1 VRVVAASVL
10 LSSLLV
16 FGAASAEAED
26 LRTPSPAAKAP
37 CDCANFERVL
47 IEAKTLYASR
57 QDDVEMPLTPVMHDR
72 YRARVDG
79 TFGRAACLAACENV
93 PETDRNR
100 ARVLLAE
107 AGFKDASIGAAEWR
121 ARLAVV
127 FDAMARCLEIEPA
140 HHVCQF
146 WHAGSRGL
154 LARGSWN
161 PLNIRLPSQLMAEFQ
176 SARAGAEPGRDPYQ
190 CGGATRGEASMLLKV
205 PRYAGGDPSAGREM
219 MESAKSAPNFDCR
232 LANRMVLAEARGRT
246 GDMPGARAEL
256 KAIVDGGLPAC
267 GVERYENALSLEE
280 AARCLARLDAL
291 PDTDPGWD
299 EDCRRP

>member
-1 VRVVAASVL
+1 ML
-10 LSSLLV
+10 LGSLLV
-16 FGAASAEAED
+16 PGAAPAEAED
-26 LRTPSPAAKAP
+26 FRTPSPAAKAT
-37 CDCANFERVL
+37 CDCASFERVL
-47 IEAKTLYASR
+47 AEARALYASR
-57 QDDVEMPLTPVMHDR
+57 QEEIEMPLTPVMHDR

-79 TFGRAACLAACENV
+79 AFGRAACLAACENV

-121 ARLAVV
+121 ARLVVV
-127 FDAMARCLEIEPA
+127 FDAMTRCLEVEPQ
-140 HHVCQF
+140 HRLCQF

-161 PLNIRLPSQLMAEFQ
+161 PLNIRLPSALMAEFR
-176 SARAGAEPGRDPYQ
+176 SARNGAPPGQDAYD
-190 CGGATRGEASMLLKV
+190 GGATRGEASMLLKV
-205 PRYAGGDPSAGREM
+205 PRYAGGNPTAGLEL
-219 MESAKSAPNFDCR
+219 MESAKATPHFGCR
-232 LANRMVLAEARGRT
+232 LANRLVRAEALGRT
-246 GDMPGARAEL
+246 GDLPGARTEL

-267 GVERYENALSLEE
+267 GVERYENAMSLEE